1 MKVSGMKVLAVS
13 GTRADWGLLCPV
25 LLALKARGV
34 EVTLA
39 LTGQHLSPDGD
50 QGRAVAAAGFPDFHR
65 IDMGLTADDSPRALG
80 EAMGAGLS
88 GMARLLADV
97 RPDLMLVLGDRYE
110 MLAMVAAALPARIP
124 VAHIAGG
131 DVTEGAFD
139 DAIRHAITKL
149 SAVHFVTNA
158 EAQTRLLQMGE
169 APDRVFLTG
178 SPGIDTLLQ
187 TPKLGRAMLFAD
199 LGLDPESRPVFLVT
213 FHPPTLSDNATDQ
226 CRALLTALDQFPEA
240 SVIVTGSNA
249 DPGAREIDA
258 LMQAWVSKRPNSVF
272 RTSLG
277 SQRYVSALAQV
288 DVVIG
293 NSSSGLYEA
302 PSFGVPTVNVGDRQA
317 RRPRASSVVDCAADS
332 GAIAEAIRQ
341 ALAMDF
347 NGRSVNP
354 FGDGTSAVQ
363 IAQIISGLQNPAA
376 LVRKSF
382 KDIVS

>member
-1 MKVSGMKVLAVS
+1 MKVLAIS

-25 LLALKARGV
+25 LLALKDRGV
-34 EVTLA
+34 QVVLA
-39 LTGQHLSPDGD
+39 LTGQHLAPDGD
-50 QGRAVAAAGFPDFHR
+50 QGRAVATSGFPDFHR

-88 GMARLLADV
+88 GMARLLDDIH
-97 RPDLMLVLGDRYE
+97 PDLMLALGDRYE

-149 SAVHFVTNA
+149 SALHFVTNA
-158 EAQTRLLQMGE
+158 EARTRLLQLGE
-169 APDRVFLTG
+169 APERVFLTG
-178 SPGIDTLLQ
+178 SPGIDTLVQ
-187 TPKLGRAMLFAD
+187 TPRLDRAILFAD
-199 LGLDPESRPVFLVT
+199 LGLDPSRCPVFLVT
-213 FHPPTLSDNATDQ
+213 FHPPTLSDNATAQ
-226 CRALLTALDQFPEA
+226 CRALLTALDQFPQA

-249 DPGAREIDA
+249 DPGAREIDT
-258 LMQAWVSKRPNSVF
+258 LMQAWVSCRDNATF

-277 SQRYVSALAQV
+277 AQRYVSALAEV

-317 RRPRASSVVDCAADS
+317 RRPRAVSVVDCAAETE
-332 GAIAEAIRQ
+332 AIVQAIRQ

-347 NGRSVNP
+347 SGRSVNP

-363 IAQIISGLQNPAA
+363 IAQIIAGLQNPAA
-376 LVRKSF
+376 LIRKSF

>member
-1 MKVSGMKVLAVS
+1 MKVLAVS

-25 LLALKARGV
+25 LLALKDRGV
-34 EVTLA
+34 DVVLA

-50 QGRAVAAAGFPDFHR
+50 QGRAVAASGFPSFHR
-65 IDMGLTADDSPRALG
+65 IDMGLTSDDSPRATG
-80 EAMGAGLS
+80 AAMGLGLS
-88 GMARLLADV
+88 GMARMLAEV
-97 RPDLMLVLGDRYE
+97 RPDLLLVLGDRYE
-110 MLAMVAAALPARIP
+110 MLAMVAAALPARVP

-149 SAVHFVTNA
+149 SALHFATNA
-158 EAQTRLLQMGE
+158 EARTRLLQMGE
-169 APDRVFLTG
+169 APERVFLTG

-187 TPKLGRAMLFAD
+187 TPKLDRATLFAD
-199 LGLDPESRPVFLVT
+199 LGLDPDRRPVFLVT
-213 FHPPTLSDNATDQ
+213 FHPPTLSDDAALQ
-226 CRALLTALDQFPEA
+226 CRALLAALDQFPDA
-240 SVIVTGSNA
+240 SVIATGSNA

-258 LMQAWVSKRPNSVF
+258 LMQAWVSMRNNAVF

-317 RRPRASSVVDCAADS
+317 RRPRAVSVVDCAAET
-332 GAIAEAIRQ
+332 GAIVLAIGR
-341 ALAMDF
+341 ALAM
-347 NGRSVNP
+347 GRQAGVTNP
-354 FGDGTSAVQ
+354 FGDGNAAPR
-363 IAQIISGLQNPAA
+363 IADIIAGLDAPAM
-376 LVRKSF
+376 LIRKS
-382 KDIVS
+382 IRAIAS